1 MSKKANNQSKG
12 FYAVLTIALVS
23 LAVVALGGV
32 YYYKQADGLREELH
46 NTYMRSFHDM
56 ADYLNDI
63 DVELKKTMLARD
75 AGQMSTL
82 SAQLYMQA
90 EAA

>member
-46 NTYMRSFHDM
+46 NTYTVSYTH
-56 ADYLNDI
+56 L
-63 DVELKKTMLARD
+63 
-75 AGQMSTL
+75 TL
-82 SAQLYMQA
+82 PTILRV
-90 EAA
+90 

>member
-32 YYYKQADGLREELH
+32 YYYKQADGLRE
-46 NTYMRSFHDM
+46 
-56 ADYLNDI
+56 
-63 DVELKKTMLARD
+63 
-75 AGQMSTL
+75 
-82 SAQLYMQA
+82 
-90 EAA
+90 

>member
-32 YYYKQADGLREELH
+32 YYYKQADGLRG
-46 NTYMRSFHDM
+46 R
-56 ADYLNDI
+56 A
-63 DVELKKTMLARD
+63 
-75 AGQMSTL
+75 
-82 SAQLYMQA
+82 AQHLYA
-90 EAA
+90 VVPRHGRLFKRH